1 MKAGLDADIAAA
13 ERRVVEA
20 DERLRSQVH
29 ALAQRTRRPVAAVRM
44 PRGSWMAAL
53 ALGAIGLVTWRF
65 TRRRDPHVERMPR
78 PPRDMAHRQAQAPT
92 ALPWTQLLALA
103 WPLLPAG
110 WRARVSPAT
119 AAGLASLALPL
130 LGRVVGADAHPPL
143 ATMAYVDLRRYGGTW
158 FEVARL
164 PAPFEGPCTGVP
176 TATYSLRGARVG
188 VVNRCTDRRGRHR
201 TARGVATVV
210 PGSGNS
216 RLRVSLW
223 PRALRVLP
231 FAWAD
236 YWILHVDPDYGAAL
250 VGHPNRRFLW
260 ILSRRPVLPD
270 ARLHALIGM
279 AAERGYPVERL
290 KFNVDA

>member
-1 MKAGLDADIAAA
+1 MDQALAACGLDASGSNSDGSIA
-13 ERRVVEA
+13 V
-20 DERLRSQVH
+20 
-29 ALAQRTRRPVAAVRM
+29 
-44 PRGSWMAAL
+44 
-53 ALGAIGLVTWRF
+53 WRI
-65 TRRRDPHVERMPR
+65 TSS
-78 PPRDMAHRQAQAPT
+78 A
-92 ALPWTQLLALA
+92 
-103 WPLLPAG
+103 
-110 WRARVSPAT
+110 
-119 AAGLASLALPL
+119 
-130 LGRVVGADAHPPL
+130 
-143 ATMAYVDLRRYGGTW
+143 
-158 FEVARL
+158 
-164 PAPFEGPCTGVP
+164 
-176 TATYSLRGARVG
+176 
-188 VVNRCTDRRGRHR
+188 
-201 TARGVATVV
+201 VV